1 MINSLRLI
9 SLFIFFSCSAPLS
22 DIIPAAEQSPSEKSF
37 EQLDD
42 EVQANQAKID
52 SPKIQT
58 YKNDEPG
65 WVEVEET
72 RTFSNSI
79 SPDKAQQE
87 IMQILRNNAISKKIP
102 ETVEIATLLSDV
114 IIESNQV
121 AREQTAWSAFFKSTI
136 SGIITAEEILQ
147 NDMRSLPNKNSYQ
160 KTVRLKAYVE
170 PVKGQRDP
178 GFYLDVNIENNLL
191 KSGDELAFSLT
202 PSKDC
207 FVYVFNFMADQNV
220 FFMYPNQYMK
230 ENFIKANSTLHI
242 PDESIRDYVAFEV
255 NTLPGESMSTE
266 SVYIICTKTQV
277 KPIDSIQSIGTSMPV
292 LSQDSEGF
300 IELQR
305 WLATIPLNQRVER
318 NLVYHVSN

>member
-1 MINSLRLI
+1 MIHSLRYI
-9 SLFIFFSCSAPLS
+9 SLLIFISCSAPLS
-22 DIIPAAEQSPSEKSF
+22 DIASNTEQSPSEESI
-37 EQLDD
+37 EQQGN
-42 EVQANQAKID
+42 EVQTNQTKLET
-52 SPKIQT
+52 PEIQT

-102 ETVEIATLLSDV
+102 ETVEITALLTDV

-121 AREQTAWSAFFKSTI
+121 SREQTAWSGFFKSTI

-147 NDMRSLPNKNSYQ
+147 NDMQALPNKNSYQ

-178 GFYLDVNIENNLL
+178 SFYLDVNIENNLL
-191 KSGDELAFSLT
+191 KSGDELAFSVT

-207 FVYVFNFMADQNV
+207 FIYVFNFMADQNV

-230 ENFIKANSTLHI
+230 ENYIKANSTLYI

-266 SVYIICTKTQV
+266 SVYIICTKTEV
-277 KPIDSIQSIGTSMPV
+277 KPIDNIQLIGTSMPV

-305 WLATIPLNQRVER
+305 WLSTIPLNQRVER
-318 NLVYHVSN
+318 NLIYHISK

>member
-1 MINSLRLI
+1 MIHSLRFI
-9 SLFIFFSCSAPLS
+9 SLFIFISCSAPLS
-22 DIIPAAEQSPSEKSF
+22 DIAPNTEQYPSEQSI
-37 EQLDD
+37 EQLDN
-42 EVQANQAKID
+42 EVQTNRTKLEP
-52 SPKIQT
+52 PKIQT

-121 AREQTAWSAFFKSTI
+121 SREQTAWSGFFKSTI

-147 NDMRSLPNKNSYQ
+147 NDMQALPNKNSYQ

-178 GFYLDVNIENNLL
+178 SFYLDVNIENNLL
-191 KSGDELAFSLT
+191 KSGDELAFSVT

-207 FVYVFNFMADQNV
+207 FIYVFNFMADQNV

-230 ENFIKANSTLHI
+230 ENYIKANSTLYI

-266 SVYIICTKTQV
+266 SVYIICTKTEV
-277 KPIDSIQSIGTSMPV
+277 KPIDNIQLIGTSMPV
-292 LSQDSEGF
+292 LSKDSEGF
-300 IELQR
+300 IKLQR

-318 NLVYHVSN
+318 NLVYHISN

>member
-1 MINSLRLI
+1 MIHSLRLI

-230 ENFIKANSTLHI
+230 ENYIKANSTLHI

>member
-1 MINSLRLI
+1 MINSLRYI
-9 SLFIFFSCSAPLS
+9 GLFIFISCSAPLS
-22 DIIPAAEQSPSEKSF
+22 DIASNTEKSTSEQPF
-37 EQLDD
+37 EQQDN
-42 EVQANQAKID
+42 EVQTNHTKIET
-52 SPKIQT
+52 PEIQT
-58 YKNDEPG
+58 YKIDEPG

-102 ETVEIATLLSDV
+102 ETVEITTLLTDV

-121 AREQTAWSAFFKSTI
+121 SREQTAWSGFFKSTI

-147 NDMRSLPNKNSYQ
+147 NDMQALPNKNSYQ
-160 KTVRLKAYVE
+160 KIVRLKAYIE

-178 GFYLDVNIENNLL
+178 SFYMDVNFENNLL
-191 KSGDELAFSLT
+191 KSGDELAFSVT
-202 PSKDC
+202 PSADC

-230 ENFIKANSTLHI
+230 ENYIKANSTLYI

-266 SVYIICTKTQV
+266 SVYIICTKTEV
-277 KPIDSIQSIGTSMPV
+277 KPIDSIQLIGTSMPI

-300 IELQR
+300 IKLQR
-305 WLATIPLNQRVER
+305 WLAAIPLNQRVER
-318 NLVYHVSN
+318 NLVYHISN

>member
-1 MINSLRLI
+1 MIDSLRFI
-9 SLFIFFSCSAPLS
+9 SLFIFISCSAPLS
-22 DIIPAAEQSPSEKSF
+22 DITPNADQSPSDQSF
-37 EQLDD
+37 EQLDN
-42 EVQANQAKID
+42 EVQTNRTKLEP
-52 SPKIQT
+52 PKIQT

-121 AREQTAWSAFFKSTI
+121 SREQTAWSGFFKSTI

-147 NDMRSLPNKNSYQ
+147 NDMQALPNKNSYQ

-178 GFYLDVNIENNLL
+178 SFYLDVNIENNLL
-191 KSGDELAFSLT
+191 KSGDELAFSVT

-207 FVYVFNFMADQNV
+207 FIYVFNFMADQNV

-230 ENFIKANSTLHI
+230 ENFIKANSTLYI

-277 KPIDSIQSIGTSMPV
+277 KPIDNTQSIGTSMPV
-292 LSQDSEGF
+292 LSKDSEGF
-300 IELQR
+300 IKLQR

-318 NLVYHVSN
+318 NLVYHISK